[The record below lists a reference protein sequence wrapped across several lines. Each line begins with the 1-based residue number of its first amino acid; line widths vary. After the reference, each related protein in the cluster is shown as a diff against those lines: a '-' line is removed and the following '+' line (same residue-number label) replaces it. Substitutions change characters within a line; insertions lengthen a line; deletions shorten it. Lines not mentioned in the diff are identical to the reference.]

1 MWHDPFDQKHQI
13 WKKKKTMKPSF
24 QQTKYWT
31 IKLKKKSTTQ
41 KDLKEERIIKRKRKE
56 KRRC

>member
-1 MWHDPFDQKHQI
+1 M
-13 WKKKKTMKPSF
+13 
-24 QQTKYWT
+24 
-31 IKLKKKSTTQ
+31 KLKKKSTTQ